1 MNVLDGCNF
10 PSLKTFSSIV
20 DLSPWA
26 PMANFLHRHPTIT
39 HLCIGGEVPGQEC
52 TLPPGTLPALQ
63 TFMGSRRLVSAF
75 VPRRPVSRAT
85 LAWHSPNVE
94 VEVDCV
100 IPFLSKS
107 SVPLTSFSCATPGWS
122 SALVRSIA
130 AYLPELKSIRLLNV
144 SADYH
149 NEAVSDVLP
158 LRFIDPFFSLRFYY
172 FVYRP
177 SEMMLIAPLST
188 STPGDMQHSH
198 RRPAVV
204 CAPLQTRDP
213 MLAHDSNDPH
223 D

>member
-1 MNVLDGCNF
+1 
-10 PSLKTFSSIV
+10 
-20 DLSPWA
+20 
-26 PMANFLHRHPTIT
+26 MANFLHRHPTIT
-39 HLCIGGEVPGQEC
+39 HFCIGGEVPGQEF

-122 SALVRSIA
+122 SVLVRSIA
-130 AYLPELKSIRLLNV
+130 DYLPELKSIRLLNV

-149 NEAVSDVLP
+149 NEAVSV
-158 LRFIDPFFSLRFYY
+158 
-172 FVYRP
+172 RP
-177 SEMMLIAPLST
+177 SIRSLSIYFFRFCYFIFIFQVK
-188 STPGDMQHSH
+188 GH
-198 RRPAVV
+198 
-204 CAPLQTRDP
+204 
-213 MLAHDSNDPH
+213 
-223 D
+223 